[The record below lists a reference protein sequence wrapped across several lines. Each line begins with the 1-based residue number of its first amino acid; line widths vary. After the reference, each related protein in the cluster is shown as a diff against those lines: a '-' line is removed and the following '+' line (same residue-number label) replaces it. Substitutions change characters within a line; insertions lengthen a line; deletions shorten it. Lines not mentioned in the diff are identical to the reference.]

1 MQTEDNNSNGKDKTM
16 KKTPNNEAT
25 IESLYKDYKDRQQK
39 ATTEAGALKQILA
52 EDDKRITALTD
63 KVNASVSSM
72 TEEEYIA
79 TCKALENEKLTK
91 EMHEKQLKEKAGAG
105 QGFATDAEKN
115 AFISNVKKAYTEDEA
130 EFCAECA
137 KHLEAI
143 DSLLKERSGRI
154 AMFTEIGGNFSIVMQ
169 ASMERMFFSTM
180 LQRYYTM
187 QKASDK
193 AYGRK

>member
-1 MQTEDNNSNGKDKTM
+1 MQTVDNNSNGKDKKM
-16 KKTPNNEAT
+16 KKTPNEAT

-105 QGFATDAEKN
+105 QGFATDAEKT
-115 AFISNVKKAYTEDEA
+115 AFISSVKKAYTEDEA

-137 KHLEAI
+137 KHIEAI
-143 DSLLKERSGRI
+143 DSLLKDRSGRM
-154 AMFTEIGGNFSIVMQ
+154 AMFTEIGGNLSIVLQ
-169 ASMERMFFSTM
+169 ASMERTFYASTI
-180 LQRYYTM
+180 QRYYSM
-187 QKASDK
+187 QKASK
-193 AYGRK
+193 MAYGKK

>member
-1 MQTEDNNSNGKDKTM
+1 MQAEDNNSNGKDKTM

-91 EMHEKQLKEKAGAG
+91 EMHEKQLKEKAEWLKREYSEEYKVRKWNYDIDKD
-105 QGFATDAEKN
+105 FATP
-115 AFISNVKKAYTEDEA
+115 
-130 EFCAECA
+130 
-137 KHLEAI
+137 
-143 DSLLKERSGRI
+143 LKRLTNQPTIMADVCKRWE
-154 AMFTEIGGNFSIVMQ
+154 EEN
-169 ASMERMFFSTM
+169 
-180 LQRYYTM
+180 
-187 QKASDK
+187 
-193 AYGRK
+193 